1 MIAKQLNIIMALAC
15 MLMFNSCNNK
25 ERTALPIYGDESHR
39 IADFRFQD
47 QDGNWIT
54 NNTFKDKI
62 YVADFFFTTCP
73 TICPI
78 MSKNMLLV
86 TEHFKGN
93 PAVGIISHSIDPKH
107 DSIPVLKKYAEKL
120 GADTSL
126 WHFVNGSAK
135 EIYALAEKS
144 YFSAAAEEEEA
155 PGGYIH
161 SGGFVLI
168 DQNRQIRGIYD
179 GTVVDSVKKL
189 IQDMDFLLE
198 KHK

>member
-1 MIAKQLNIIMALAC
+1 MIFKQSKIITALAY
-15 MLMFNSCNNK
+15 MLVLASCSNE
-25 ERTALPIYGDESHR
+25 ERTTLPIYGDKNHR

-47 QDGNWIT
+47 QDSSWIT
-54 NNTFKDKI
+54 NDTFKDKI

-86 TEHFKGN
+86 TEHFKDN
-93 PAVGIISHSIDPKH
+93 PSVGIISHSIDPKH
-107 DSIPVLKKYAEKL
+107 DSIPVLKKYAKKL
-120 GADTSL
+120 GANTNL
-126 WHFVNGSAK
+126 WHFVNGSAD
-135 EIYALAEKS
+135 EIYTLAEKS

-161 SGGFVLI
+161 SGGFVLV
-168 DQNRQIRGIYD
+168 DQHRQIRGIYD

-189 IQDMDFLLE
+189 IQDMDFLL
-198 KHK
+198 KNLK